1 VDALALIMAGGS
13 GERMRMSGG
22 EVPKPLVPVRGVP
35 LLERSLHAVLRAGF
49 TDIVISVPHSV
60 PVIGEFAI
68 SRCAAIAEAAGARV
82 SLIDET
88 VPLGNIGCAGLL
100 AARASTVMVVYA
112 DNLTTLDLPAVVGH
126 HLDIGASLTLTT
138 HLERYRIP
146 YGELVIE
153 GGEVLEYR
161 EKPEHAV
168 LICSAISVLGPA
180 ALTALQRNAP
190 MGLVDLFYA
199 MKAEG
204 RLVADFRHHDP
215 WIDVNDRRRLDDA
228 ERLLAAHALPFE
240 CWCASPARTIDVA
253 LITRGDLLLLRRD
266 PDGGGRPL
274 GWTLPPVDSLN
285 IADLEATKLEPI
297 AEFDDLSDSGTIAR
311 YRVFRHSVRAVSAPE
326 APNAWVARVEVD
338 VANATSP
345 LVRALAVST

>member
-60 PVIGEFAI
+60 PVIGEFAV

-82 SLIDET
+82 SLLDET

-100 AARASTVMVVYA
+100 ADRASTVMVVYA
-112 DNLTTLDLPAVVGH
+112 DNMTTLDLPAVVGH
-126 HLDIGASLTLTT
+126 HLDVGASLTLTT

-146 YGELVIE
+146 YGELVVE
-153 GGEVLEYR
+153 DGEVLEYR
-161 EKPEHAV
+161 EKPEHAL

-180 ALTALQRNAP
+180 ALGALQRGAP
-190 MGLVDLFYA
+190 MGLVDLFHA

-215 WIDVNDRRRLDDA
+215 WIDVNDRRKLDEA
-228 ERLLAAHALPFE
+228 ERLLAVHARAFE
-240 CWCASPARTIDVA
+240 CWCASPARTVDLA
-253 LITRGDLLLLRRD
+253 LITQGDRLLLRLD
-266 PDGGGRPL
+266 QDGDGPAR
-274 GWTLPPVDSLN
+274 GWTLPSVDSLN
-285 IADLEATKLEPI
+285 VGDIKATELGPM
-297 AEFDDLSDSGTIAR
+297 AEFDDLSSPRTIAR
-311 YRVFRHSVRAVSAPE
+311 YRVFRYSVGALSAPE
-326 APNAWVARVEVD
+326 APNAWVALAELD
-338 VANATSP
+338 VAHASSP